1 WSELWAIARGFLA
14 PNFLA
19 APVLL
24 DALAQTVAFALL
36 GVGVGATCGF
46 GLALVFRWRAVRIL
60 ASSLRSVHEL
70 FWALLFVPF
79 FGLNAP
85 TGILALALPYTGIFA
100 KVFAEILE
108 EADPGPLRALPEG
121 TGLLSELFYARLPA
135 VWAGVRSY
143 TSYRVECGLRSS
155 AVLGFIG
162 LPTLGLLLDA
172 FFRAGRS
179 SAVAARLH

>member
-1 WSELWAIARGFLA
+1 
-14 PNFLA
+14 
-19 APVLL
+19 
-24 DALAQTVAFALL
+24 
-36 GVGVGATCGF
+36 F

-70 FWALLFVPF
+70 FWALLFVQF
-79 FGLNAP
+79 FGLNAL
-85 TGILALALPYTGIFA
+85 TGILAIALPYTGIFA

-162 LPTLGLLLDA
+162 LPTLGFHLEA
-172 FFRAGRS
+172 FFRAGS
-179 SAVAARLH
+179 YSEVAALLILFYVIIATLRFWLRPRFLSLYVLGALVVLWAPLDVS